1 MFNDLA
7 ASIEKWFEDQED
19 EFFKLGTDLPSCQ
32 YGNVETASC
41 LVYTTKF
48 HATTKIIH
56 QILGRDV
63 AILGRPGLPC
73 LADLRAWMAPS
84 RRLLFLGD
92 ADPPD
97 LLIFAWLRRHVAIE
111 FLGVKDRF
119 LQNYFTGSLDRIS
132 ITLSESELE
141 SRGFL
146 AEMMPDYSTL
156 LGDYCSQLLAEGFK
170 IELEGATLSIKTP
183 RGNLNSD
190 V

>member
-1 MFNDLA
+1 MSGLHN
-7 ASIEKWFEDQED
+7 EVPCNYEDYPSD
-19 EFFKLGTDLPSCQ
+19 FGTRRCYS
-32 YGNVETASC
+32 G
-41 LVYTTKF
+41 TTWS
-48 HATTKIIH
+48 AM
-56 QILGRDV
+56 LGRSKSMHGPI
-63 AILGRPGLPC
+63 AQ
-73 LADLRAWMAPS
+73 ASFSW
-84 RRLLFLGD
+84 D

-156 LGDYCSQLLAEGFK
+156 LGDCCSQLLAEGFK